1 MNTFAAMFL
10 VVSAPAA
17 APADTVFPFEKV
29 RKCFCRRVFVVFIK
43 NTVFPVLKSAAVF
56 QASLN
61 EKLLF
66 RLLLRLHQVKQ
77 RQLRLLL
84 PRSVFDAF
92 FFPLAC
98 GFRLILGFVL
108 FGLFLEILLVLKAV
122 VLFFVGLLFL
132 FVIKRSRL
140 VVNRDKFR
148 IFDLSFFFRKQF
160 LQFRNF
166 ILVTLYDFRL

>member
-10 VVSAPAA
+10 VVSAPS
-17 APADTVFPFEKV
+17 ADTVFPFEKV

-43 NTVFPVLKSAAVF
+43 NTVFPVLKSASVF

-66 RLLLRLHQVKQ
+66 RLLLRLHQIEQ

-84 PRSVFDAF
+84 SRSVFDAF

-132 FVIKRSRL
+132 FVVKRSRL
-140 VVNRDKFR
+140 IVYRDEFR
-148 IFDLSFFFRKQF
+148 IFKFFLFFRKQL

-166 ILVTLYDFRL
+166 ILITLYDFRL